1 MRVMILALATLASLT
16 SQTRAGTAL
25 DALRLLPE
33 PQWKT
38 LAIIEGRDG
47 APAPE
52 RWYLLV
58 QDSTAENGYREF
70 VVEGGQILVSRSVS
84 QFAENLRPQDVVGA
98 DAVKID
104 SDRLLSIAQQ
114 FAGANNFVIGKIDYE
129 LKKSDAAA
137 GAVWKLSCRDE
148 SGGKT
153 AELIV
158 SANKGNVVSH
168 EGFARVPQ
176 REAERV
182 PQREIEKEARGPR
195 TTAGRKPNDKSD
207 RQDGG
212 PHTAIGRTLFK
223 IFGGGKKDDR

>member
-1 MRVMILALATLASLT
+1 MRAMIPALATLALLT
-16 SQTRAGTAL
+16 LQTKAGTAL
-25 DALRLLPE
+25 DALRLLPQA
-33 PQWKT
+33 QWKN

-58 QDSTAENGYREF
+58 QDSKEENGYREF
-70 VVEGGQILVSRSVS
+70 VVEGGEILASRTVS

-98 DAVKID
+98 EAVRID

-114 FAGANNFVIGKIDYE
+114 FANANDFALGKIDYE

-137 GAVWKLSCRDE
+137 GPVWKLSCQDE

-153 AELIV
+153 AELTV

-176 REAERV
+176 KEAE
-182 PQREIEKEARGPR
+182 KETRSPR
-195 TTAGRKPNDKSD
+195 TTAGRKSNDKSEK
-207 RQDGG
+207 QDGG
-212 PHTAIGRTLFK
+212 PHTAIGRTLSK